1 MDAENI
7 VNDALSRLGANN
19 NVHKEE
25 LITLINDMQ
34 DTIECKEF
42 RSIVEENKD
51 IEGAEWIAITY
62 FLMTHVNGK
71 PIANK
76 QKVFDGLREYF
87 KELKHKF
94 NSK

>member
-25 LITLINDMQ
+25 LIALVNDMQ

-42 RSIVEENKD
+42 RSIVDENKD
-51 IEGAEWIAITY
+51 IKGAEWIAITY

-71 PIANK
+71 PIVNK
-76 QKVFDGLREYF
+76 QKVFEGLREYF
-87 KELKHKF
+87 KELKR
-94 NSK
+94 NSN